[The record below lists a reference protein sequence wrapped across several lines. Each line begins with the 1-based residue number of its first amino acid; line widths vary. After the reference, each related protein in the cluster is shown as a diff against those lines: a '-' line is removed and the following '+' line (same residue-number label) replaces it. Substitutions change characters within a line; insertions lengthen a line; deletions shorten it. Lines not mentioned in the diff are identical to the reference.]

1 VLSEHA
7 HHSFLAGSLPMTS
20 AWPVWPWLWG
30 FLVNFSCTEF
40 SEVAPP
46 LVPHHTMPVGQRGG
60 ADEPRPPGEEAPTMA
75 GEEHHLDAL
84 AKGMAEETIPRGRA
98 IKLAGAALVGS
109 ALSLFV
115 ADDAA
120 EARNR
125 RRDRRDRRGG
135 DESRRRRC
143 RRRGGRFCED
153 RRDGTNR
160 ARCCRQPTSS
170 SRCRRGRCGGGRKRD
185 RDNEEVVNIS
195 GI

>member
-1 VLSEHA
+1 
-7 HHSFLAGSLPMTS
+7 
-20 AWPVWPWLWG
+20 
-30 FLVNFSCTEF
+30 
-40 SEVAPP
+40 
-46 LVPHHTMPVGQRGG
+46 
-60 ADEPRPPGEEAPTMA
+60 MA

-120 EARNR
+120 EAHNR
-125 RRDRRDRRGG
+125 RRDRQGRRGG

-185 RDNEEVVNIS
+185 RDDDNVNIP
-195 GI
+195 

>member
-1 VLSEHA
+1 MEGDVGEGGISLSMNRDE
-7 HHSFLAGSLPMTS
+7 
-20 AWPVWPWLWG
+20 
-30 FLVNFSCTEF
+30 
-40 SEVAPP
+40 
-46 LVPHHTMPVGQRGG
+46 GG
-60 ADEPRPPGEEAPTMA
+60 VVRRSPEKHREP
-75 GEEHHLDAL
+75 HLDAL

-115 ADDAA
+115 ADAA
-120 EARNR
+120 GAHNR
-125 RRDRRDRRGG
+125 RRGRRG

-160 ARCCRQPTSS
+160 GGRCCRQPTSA

-185 RDNEEVVNIS
+185 RADEDVVNIS

>member
-1 VLSEHA
+1 
-7 HHSFLAGSLPMTS
+7 
-20 AWPVWPWLWG
+20 
-30 FLVNFSCTEF
+30 
-40 SEVAPP
+40 
-46 LVPHHTMPVGQRGG
+46 
-60 ADEPRPPGEEAPTMA
+60 MA

-120 EARNR
+120 EAHNR
-125 RRDRRDRRGG
+125 RRGRRG
-135 DESRRRRC
+135 DKESRR
-143 RRRGGRFCED
+143 

-185 RDNEEVVNIS
+185 RDDDDNVNIP
-195 GI
+195 

>member
-1 VLSEHA
+1 
-7 HHSFLAGSLPMTS
+7 MNS
-20 AWPVWPWLWG
+20 A
-30 FLVNFSCTEF
+30 NFACTEF

-60 ADEPRPPGEEAPTMA
+60 ADEPRPRGEEAPTVMA

-98 IKLAGAALVGS
+98 MKLAGAALVGS

-120 EARNR
+120 EAHNR
-125 RRDRRDRRGG
+125 RRGRRGG

-185 RDNEEVVNIS
+185 RDDDNVNIP
-195 GI
+195 